1 MQAWEL
7 LRSRP
12 FDLLVSDVNMPEM
25 SGFDLTE
32 KARSDRC
39 CGTSR

>member
-25 SGFDLTE
+25 SGSISPRRC
-32 KARSDRC
+32 ARTGC
-39 CGTSR
+39 CDTAR